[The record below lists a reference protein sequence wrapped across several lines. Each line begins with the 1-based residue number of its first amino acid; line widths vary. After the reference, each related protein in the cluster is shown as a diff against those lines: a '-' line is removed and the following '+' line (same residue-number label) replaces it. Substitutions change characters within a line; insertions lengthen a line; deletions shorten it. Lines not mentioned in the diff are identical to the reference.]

1 MTRLSL
7 NLALATLFA
16 MTAACGD
23 TPTAPSHPDVISAT
37 PSGVAVNAGPP
48 ASSAGP
54 EVPPFNI
61 EVVLRPVGGA
71 GGFGLV
77 KFRQPND
84 GMVRVLLGTW
94 VRDLAPNSAF
104 YLQRAVDTTLNG
116 DCTSTAWLTLG
127 AGTVVQPIVTD
138 ARGTGRAD
146 FYRDL
151 PPSLAWQ
158 RFDIHFRIISAAGAE
173 VLHSACY
180 QYVAEPD

>member
-16 MTAACGD
+16 MAAACGD
-23 TPTAPSHPDVISAT
+23 TPTAPSPPDAISAA
-37 PSGVAVNAGPP
+37 PSGVAVSAGPL

-54 EVPPFNI
+54 ETPPFNI
-61 EVVLRPVGGA
+61 EVVLRPVGGTD
-71 GGFGLV
+71 GFGLV

-84 GMVRVLLGTW
+84 GLVRVLLGTW
-94 VRDLAPNSAF
+94 VRDLAPNAAF
-104 YLQRAVDTTLNG
+104 YLQRAVDVTLDG
-116 DCTSTAWLTLG
+116 VCTSTAWLTLG
-127 AGTVVQPIVTD
+127 QGLTVQPIVTD
-138 ARGTGRAD
+138 DRGTGRAD

-158 RFDIHFRIISAAGAE
+158 RFDIHFRIISAAGSE

-180 QYVAEPD
+180 QFVAEPD